1 MLMAVITMTLAML
14 NHVVQCLTRIEF
26 NAVLMCDVVGHMEG
40 NKLQMTHYIDINS
53 YLNSRH
59 GIM

>member
-1 MLMAVITMTLAML
+1 MADITITSALL
-14 NHVVQCLTRIEF
+14 NHAAQCLTRIEF

-40 NKLQMTHYIDINS
+40 NKLLMTHYIDIHS

-59 GIM
+59 GIVQ